1 MMDYNRW
8 LNHEF
13 SSGSETGNDYLQFQ
27 RQMRNDLKRMCREN
41 NMELYSFNKN
51 HYEFSAVLNSDNE
64 YIYISISDV
73 RFFRNEWYDHVLIR
87 TMKHPMDWQG
97 GQNQYVRWEDVTK
110 TARKLID
117 RKSRLKSIS
126 NEERII

>member
-41 NMELYSFNKN
+41 NMELYSFNK
-51 HYEFSAVLNSDNE
+51 SL
-64 YIYISISDV
+64 
-73 RFFRNEWYDHVLIR
+73 
-87 TMKHPMDWQG
+87 
-97 GQNQYVRWEDVTK
+97 
-110 TARKLID
+110 
-117 RKSRLKSIS
+117 
-126 NEERII
+126 